1 MVIPMAKNSNGINI
15 DNWEYFCSFS
25 RFYPDKFLDLIK
37 PEKGGINLDLDQRVY
52 LRSMMRFISLY
63 GVFPRGYG
71 KTFLEILASILACI
85 FFPEITIALTAQTK
99 ENASELLE
107 DKYNEIM
114 RFYPLLKNEVVKAN
128 FAKGKAEIF
137 FRSGAIL
144 NNLANAQSSKGQRR
158 KRINVEESALLNNE
172 LFDDAL
178 APIVE
183 VPRVCI
189 GKYSVIDPEELNQ
202 QINFFTTAGFK
213 GTDEYSR
220 SIDMVKD
227 MVNLKGKMVLGSS
240 FWLASWYGR
249 GSTKSQ
255 IFQKKKDMSIVA
267 FAQNYESKWV
277 GASTGA
283 LVNINKL
290 QECRNLTKP
299 VIKNDDINEEYY
311 IGVDVARSENTAN
324 NQSSAAVIRVVRNSR
339 TNRIKSMEVV
349 NVVNISNTKNFT
361 AQAIEVKR
369 LRKLYSARMVIVDGN
384 GLGSGLVDQLLKET
398 YDPIADETYPCWN
411 TVNTDNQPETRD
423 YDSCLFDMKAQT
435 FQSRVISHF
444 IDAVDS
450 GRLRLLEKR
459 KDSTFTQSEMDNYIE
474 KVLPYVQ
481 TDFMFEEIANLKLK
495 VLNNGNLTV
504 EKTVSKLNKDRFS
517 CLSYCIFY
525 IMEYCNNIS
534 EENQS
539 DYDLL
544 SEYTYL

>member
-1 MVIPMAKNSNGINI
+1 MVTEMVKNDNGINL

-25 RFYPDKFLDLIK
+25 RWYPDKFLDLVK

-114 RFYPLLKNEVVKAN
+114 RFYPLLKNEVIKAN

-220 SIDMVKD
+220 SVE
-227 MVNLKGKMVLGSS
+227 MVNDMIHLKGKMVIGSS

-255 IFQKKKDMSIVA
+255 IFQKKKDMSIVS

-290 QECRNLTKP
+290 QECRNLTAP
-299 VIKNDDINEEYY
+299 IIKNDDINEEYY
-311 IGVDVARSENTAN
+311 IGIDVARSESTAN
-324 NQSSAAVIRVVRNSR
+324 NQSSAAVIRVTRNTR
-339 TNRIKSMEVV
+339 NNRVKSLEVV
-349 NVVNISNTKNFT
+349 NAVNISNTKNFT

-369 LRKLYSARMVIVDGN
+369 LKKAYSALMVVVDGN

-398 YDPIADETYPCWN
+398 YDPVTDETYPCWN
-411 TVNTDNQPETRD
+411 TINTDNQPELND
-423 YDSCLFDMKAQT
+423 YDTCLFDMKAQT
-435 FQSRVISHF
+435 YQSKVIAHF

-450 GRLRLLEKR
+450 GKLRLLEKR
-459 KDSTFTQSEMDNYIE
+459 KDSTFTQKEMDNYIE

-504 EKTVSKLNKDRFS
+504 EKTVAKLNKDRFS
-517 CLSYCIFY
+517 CLAYCVFY
-525 IMEYCNNIS
+525 IMEYCNNVES
-534 EENQS
+534 ENQS
-539 DYDLL
+539 DLELL
-544 SEYTYL
+544 EQYTFL

>member
-1 MVIPMAKNSNGINI
+1 MVKNDNGINL
-15 DNWEYFCSFS
+15 DNWEFFCSFS
-25 RFYPDKFLDLIK
+25 RFYPDRFLDLIK

-52 LRSMMRFISLY
+52 LRAMMRFISLY

-71 KTFLEILASILACI
+71 KTFLEILASILACV

-114 RFYPLLKNEVVKAN
+114 RFYPMLRNEVIKAN
-128 FAKGKAEIF
+128 FAKGKAEII

-220 SIDMVKD
+220 SVDMVKD
-227 MVNLKGKMVLGSS
+227 MINLKGKMVLGSS

-255 IFQKKKDMSIVA
+255 IFQKKKDMSIVS

-283 LVNINKL
+283 LININKL

-299 VIKNDDINEEYY
+299 ILRNEDINEEYY
-311 IGVDVARSENTAN
+311 IGIDVARSESTAN
-324 NQSSAAVIRVVRNSR
+324 NQSSASVIRVVRNSR
-339 TNRIKSMEVV
+339 TNRVKSLEVV
-349 NVVNISNTKNFT
+349 NTINISNTKNFT

-369 LRKLYSARMVIVDGN
+369 LRKAYSALMVIVDGN

-398 YDPIADETYPCWN
+398 YDPIADEIYPCWN
-411 TVNTDNQPETRD
+411 TINTENQPETND
-423 YDSCLFDMKAQT
+423 YDTCLFDMKAQT
-435 FQSRVISHF
+435 YQTKVISHF

-450 GRLRLLEKR
+450 GKLRLLEKR
-459 KDSTFTQSEMDNYIE
+459 KDSTFSQLEMDNYIE

-525 IMEYCNNIS
+525 IMEFCNAVSQEQQS
-534 EENQS
+534 E
-539 DYDLL
+539 YDLI
-544 SEYTYL
+544 SQYTYL

>member
-1 MVIPMAKNSNGINI
+1 MVILMDKNEHGINL

-37 PEKGGINLDLDQRVY
+37 PDKGGINLDLDQRVY
-52 LRSMMRFISLY
+52 LRSMMRFFSLY

-114 RFYPLLKNEVVKAN
+114 RFYPLLKNEVIKAN

-137 FRSGAIL
+137 FRSGAVL

-213 GTDEYSR
+213 GTDEYTR
-220 SIDMVKD
+220 SIDMVND
-227 MVNLKGKMVLGSS
+227 MINLKGKMVLGSS

-255 IFQKKKDMSIVA
+255 IFQKKKDMSIVS

-299 VIKNDDINEEYY
+299 ILSNDDITEEFY
-311 IGVDVARSENTAN
+311 IGIDVARSESTAN
-324 NQSSAAVIRVVRNSR
+324 NQSSATVIRVVRNQR
-339 TNRIKSMEVV
+339 TNRVKSLEVV
-349 NVVNISNTKNFT
+349 NAVNISNTKNFT

-369 LRKLYSARMVIVDGN
+369 LRKAYSALMVIVDGN
-384 GLGSGLVDQLLKET
+384 GLGSGLVDELLKET
-398 YDPIADETYPCWN
+398 YDPVTDEIYPCWN
-411 TVNTDNQPETRD
+411 TINTDNQPETND
-423 YDSCLFDMKAQT
+423 YDTCLFDMKAQT
-435 FQSRVISHF
+435 YQSKVISHF

-450 GRLRLLEKR
+450 GKLRLLEKR
-459 KDSTFTQSEMDNYIE
+459 KDSTFSQAEMDHYIE

-504 EKTVSKLNKDRFS
+504 EKTVAKLNKDRFS

-525 IMEYCNNIS
+525 IMEFCNNNTY
-534 EENQS
+534 EDQS
-539 DYDLL
+539 DLEVL
-544 SEYTYL
+544 KQYTYL

>member
-1 MVIPMAKNSNGINI
+1 MVKNDNGINLE
-15 DNWEYFCSFS
+15 NWEYFCSFA
-25 RFYPDKFLDLIK
+25 RWYPDRFLDLIK

-52 LRSMMRFISLY
+52 LRSMMRFVSLY

-71 KTFLEILASILACI
+71 KTFLEILASILVCV

-99 ENASELLE
+99 ENAAELLE

-114 RFYPLLKNEVVKAN
+114 RFYPLLRNEVIKAN

-158 KRINVEESALLNNE
+158 KRINAEESALLNNE

-202 QINFFTTAGFK
+202 QICFFTTAGFK
-213 GTDEYSR
+213 GTDEYNR
-220 SIDMVKD
+220 STDMVKD
-227 MVNLKGKMVLGSS
+227 MIKLNGKIVLGSG

-255 IFQKKKDMSIVA
+255 IFQKKKDMSIVS

-290 QECRNLTKP
+290 QECRNLTTPIVKSDD
-299 VIKNDDINEEYY
+299 VNDEYY
-311 IGVDVARSENTAN
+311 IGVDVARSESTAN
-324 NQSSAAVIRVVRNSR
+324 NQSSAAVIRVRRNSR
-339 TNRIKSMEVV
+339 NNRVKSLEVV
-349 NVVNISNTKNFT
+349 NAINISNTKNFT
-361 AQAIEVKR
+361 AQAIEIKR
-369 LRKLYSARMVIVDGN
+369 LKKAYHARMVIIDGN
-384 GLGSGLVDQLLKET
+384 GLGSGLIDQTLKET
-398 YDPIADETYPCWN
+398 YDPITDETYPCWN
-411 TVNTDNQPETRD
+411 TINTENQPESND
-423 YDSCLFDMKAQT
+423 YDMCLFDMKAQT
-435 FQSRVISHF
+435 YQSKVISHF

-450 GRLRLLEKR
+450 GKLRLLEKR
-459 KDSTFTQSEMDNYIE
+459 KDSTFSQKEMDNYIE
-474 KVLPYVQ
+474 KVLPFIQ

-504 EKTVSKLNKDRFS
+504 EKTVAKLNKDRFS
-517 CLSYCIFY
+517 CLAYCIFY
-525 IMEYCNNIS
+525 IMEFCNS
-534 EENQS
+534 LGKDAQS
-539 DYDLL
+539 DIDLL
-544 SEYTYL
+544 EQYTYL

>member
-1 MVIPMAKNSNGINI
+1 MEGNANGINLN
-15 DNWEYFCSFS
+15 NWEYFCSFA

-71 KTFLEILASILACI
+71 KTFLEILAGILACI

-107 DKYNEIM
+107 DKFNEIM
-114 RFYPLLKNEVVKAN
+114 RFYPLLKNEVIKSN

-172 LFDDAL
+172 LFDDVL

-213 GTDEYSR
+213 GTDEYVR
-220 SIDMVKD
+220 STDMSKE
-227 MVNLKGKMVLGSS
+227 MVNLNGKIILGSG

-255 IFQKKKDMSIVA
+255 IFQKKKDMSLVS

-290 QECRNLTKP
+290 QECRNLTRP
-299 VIKNDDINEEYY
+299 ITRNTDINEEYY
-311 IGVDVARSENTAN
+311 IGIDVARSESTAN
-324 NQSSAAVIRVVRNSR
+324 NQSSAAVIRAVRNIR
-339 TNRIKSMEVV
+339 TNRIKSLEVV
-349 NVVNISNTKNFT
+349 NAVNISNTKNFT

-369 LRKLYSARMVIVDGN
+369 LKKAYSAKMVVVDGN

-398 YDPIADETYPCWN
+398 YDPILDETYPCWN
-411 TVNTDNQPETRD
+411 TINTDNQPETND
-423 YDSCLFDMKAQT
+423 YDSCLFDIKAQT
-435 FQSRVISHF
+435 YQSKIISHF

-450 GRLRLLEKR
+450 GKLRLLEKR
-459 KDSTFTQSEMDNYIE
+459 KDSTFSQSDMDNYID
-474 KVLPYVQ
+474 KVLPYIQ

-517 CLSYCIFY
+517 CLAYCIFY
-525 IMEYCNNIS
+525 IMEYCNNAIY
-534 EENQS
+534 EDKS
-539 DYDLL
+539 DYEIL
-544 SEYTYL
+544 EQYTYL

>member
-1 MVIPMAKNSNGINI
+1 MDKNEHGINI
-15 DNWEYFCSFS
+15 ENWEFFCSFS

-114 RFYPLLKNEVVKAN
+114 RFYPLLKNEIIKAN

-220 SIDMVKD
+220 SVDMVKD
-227 MVNLKGKMVLGSS
+227 MVNLKGKIVLGSS

-255 IFQKKKDMSIVA
+255 IFQKKKDMSIVS

-277 GASTGA
+277 GASAGA

-290 QECRNLTKP
+290 QECRNLTHP
-299 VIKNDDINEEYY
+299 TLRNDDINEEFY
-311 IGVDVARSENTAN
+311 IGIDVARSESTAN
-324 NQSSAAVIRVVRNSR
+324 NQSSAAIIRVVRNNR
-339 TNRIKSMEVV
+339 TNRVKSLEVV
-349 NVVNISNTKNFT
+349 NAVNISNTKNFT

-369 LRKLYSARMVIVDGN
+369 LRKAYSALMVIVDGN
-384 GLGSGLVDQLLKET
+384 GLGSGLVDSLLKET
-398 YDPIADETYPCWN
+398 YDPITDEIYPCWN
-411 TVNTDNQPETRD
+411 TVNTDNQPETND
-423 YDSCLFDMKAQT
+423 YDVCLFDMKAQT
-435 FQSRVISHF
+435 YQSKVISHF

-450 GRLRLLEKR
+450 GKLRLLEKR

-474 KVLPYVQ
+474 KVLPFIQ

-517 CLSYCIFY
+517 CLSYVIFY
-525 IMEYCNNIS
+525 IMEFCNS
-534 EENQS
+534 TSYDDQS
-539 DYDLL
+539 SYDLL
-544 SEYTYL
+544 TEYTYL

>member
-1 MVIPMAKNSNGINI
+1 MVISMAKNSNGINI

-398 YDPIADETYPCWN
+398 YDPIADETYTCWN